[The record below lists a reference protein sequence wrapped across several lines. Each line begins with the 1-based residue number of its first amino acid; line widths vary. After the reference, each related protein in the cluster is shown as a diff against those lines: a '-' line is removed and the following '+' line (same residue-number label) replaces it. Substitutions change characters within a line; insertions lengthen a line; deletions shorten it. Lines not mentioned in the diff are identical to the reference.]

1 MAAQLGTIQVEGYLI
16 QDPVER
22 AKTANGD
29 SVCTFAVR
37 RNNTY
42 KTKDGTE
49 VDAGGLFNCIIFGKL
64 ADIMVD
70 YGKVGT
76 HVLVTG
82 EPSFTE
88 YTPPGGTPQQ
98 RFQIRITQ
106 FNGGVRLLTP
116 AAGSTKQVLTTLQES
131 LSALLVT
138 EETWRPEQVEKIVA
152 KIISQILTRGNGDA
166 TPAPKPKPKAQQ
178 PDLQAPPPADDLN
191 DEISF

>member
-1 MAAQLGTIQVEGYLI
+1 MAAQIASIQIEGYLI
-16 QDPVER
+16 QDPVAR
-22 AKTANGD
+22 TKTANGD
-29 SVCTFAVR
+29 SVCTLSVR

-49 VDAGGLFNCIIFGKL
+49 VDAGGLFNCIVFGRL
-64 ADIMVD
+64 ADIVLE

-82 EPSFTE
+82 EPSFSE

-98 RFQIRITQ
+98 RFQIRITP

-116 AAGSTKQVLTTLQES
+116 AAGSTKQVLTTLQEH
-131 LSALLVT
+131 LSVT
-138 EETWRPEQVEKIVA
+138 LAAKESWAPDEVEKVVA
-152 KIISQILTRGNGDA
+152 KTINQILTRGNGSSA
-166 TPAPKPKPKAQQ
+166 AAPKPKTPS